1 VRRDGFRFPW
11 AGNRNPRRSAG
22 FELLT
27 HAYEDVRYGSL
38 RLDRPALRDLESG
51 QKRIAATL
59 RGG

>member
-1 VRRDGFRFPW
+1 MV
-11 AGNRNPRRSAG
+11 AGAVPGCAAE

-38 RLDRPALRDLESG
+38 RLDRPALRDLESA
-51 QKRIAATL
+51 QKRITKTL